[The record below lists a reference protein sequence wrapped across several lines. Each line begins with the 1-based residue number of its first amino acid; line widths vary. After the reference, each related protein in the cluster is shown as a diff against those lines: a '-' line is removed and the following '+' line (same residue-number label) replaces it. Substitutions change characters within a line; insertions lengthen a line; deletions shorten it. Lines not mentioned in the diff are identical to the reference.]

1 MLKKSLIVASLLLAS
16 SSVMASDYFVGVN
29 LLKSNA
35 SANVS
40 GTMNIGGTIYSVVE
54 NTPSDNNLNF
64 KFGMIDNS
72 NRYTISTGT
81 KLKDKGTEYSSIAIS
96 YDYLFEKNDIYTPF
110 IGVSFGKGKL
120 KDELFGNHNV
130 TEYGVQTGVIIDI
143 ENNFEFEAG
152 VSYTKLSCDTTAT
165 NKSGT
170 YQGNTFTNMN
180 GSLDIKSATGL
191 YIGIN
196 YKF

>member
-1 MLKKSLIVASLLLAS
+1 MKKSLLVASLLLTS

-29 LLKSNA
+29 LLKSNS

-40 GTMNIGGTIYSVVE
+40 GTMNIGGTTYNVVE

-81 KLKDKGTEYSSIAIS
+81 KLKDKGTEYSSTEIS
-96 YDYLFEKNDIYTPF
+96 YDYLFEKTDIYTPYA
-110 IGVSFGKGKL
+110 GVSLGRGKL
-120 KDELFGNHNV
+120 KDEIFGNHNV
-130 TEYGVQTGVIIDI
+130 AEYGVQTGVIIDI
-143 ENNFEFEAG
+143 KNNFEFEAG
-152 VSYTKLSCDTTAT
+152 VSYTKLSGDTTAT
-165 NKSGT
+165 NGSGT
-170 YQGNTFTNMN
+170 YQGNAFTNLN
-180 GSLDIKSATGL
+180 GSLDTKSATGL